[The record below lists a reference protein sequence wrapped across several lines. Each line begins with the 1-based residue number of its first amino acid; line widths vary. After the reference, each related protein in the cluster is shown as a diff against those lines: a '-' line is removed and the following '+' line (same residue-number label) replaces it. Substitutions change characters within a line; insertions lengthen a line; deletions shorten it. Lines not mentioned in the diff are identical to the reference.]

1 MPLDEAAYVKSS
13 RYRVAALRYLQSGPT
28 NPSKIAEDEDEH
40 ISHVSRA
47 LSELLEKDLVSVHGD
62 GSRHRIYKVTE
73 RGREVLELVDELG
86 GGEE

>member
-40 ISHVSRA
+40 LPMKNTKKLKKSW
-47 LSELLEKDLVSVHGD
+47 
-62 GSRHRIYKVTE
+62 T
-73 RGREVLELVDELG
+73 
-86 GGEE
+86 